1 MDGNTDELHATNY
14 ALASPLLGA
23 GYIKDL
29 QQMCPVNPVIVA
41 ADVHLDVNYALRS
54 MLIYPAHSQEHAL
67 HQAFIQIILA
77 RTIPL
82 FHLIDKS
89 TVGSDDIIYQ
99 TVSYIAAHYTE
110 ELTLPKMAHD
120 LGVSQSS
127 LSDTFRRRN
136 TAYRLMGTTPQAVSK
151 GA

>member
-1 MDGNTDELHATNY
+1 
-14 ALASPLLGA
+14 
-23 GYIKDL
+23 
-29 QQMCPVNPVIVA
+29 
-41 ADVHLDVNYALRS
+41 
-54 MLIYPAHSQEHAL
+54 MLVYPAASQGHIL

-89 TVGSDDIIYQ
+89 TVGSDDIIYR

-136 TAYRLMGTTPQAVSK
+136 TAYRLLGTTPQAVSER
-151 GA
+151 A

>member
-29 QQMCPVNPVIVA
+29 QQMCPVKPVIVA
-41 ADVHLDVNYALRS
+41 ADVHPDVNYALRS

-67 HQAFIQIILA
+67 HQAFIQIILV

-89 TVGSDDIIYQ
+89 TVGSDDIIYR

-120 LGVSQSS
+120 L
-127 LSDTFRRRN
+127 
-136 TAYRLMGTTPQAVSK
+136 
-151 GA
+151 

>member
-54 MLIYPAHSQEHAL
+54 MLIYPAHS
-67 HQAFIQIILA
+67 
-77 RTIPL
+77 
-82 FHLIDKS
+82 
-89 TVGSDDIIYQ
+89 
-99 TVSYIAAHYTE
+99 
-110 ELTLPKMAHD
+110 
-120 LGVSQSS
+120 
-127 LSDTFRRRN
+127 
-136 TAYRLMGTTPQAVSK
+136 
-151 GA
+151 